1 MQYISDHFHSSVL
14 ITRHLCILKRGAL
27 WLATGLWLHTHRTQL
42 NEGSLGTRQSRFAA
56 VFNPK
61 KRFYCCSLSSEG
73 AEDVKKKQVRHIDF
87 SEKRIPI
94 KSIIYIYPA
103 KSCAS
108 STDRNTRKKHYQ
120 FWLKWWT
127 DVINSR
133 KILIFFFEPQRMVK
147 CTFGIREWPNFS
159 RKTSNGLFFFPWIVK
174 GLIYFPWNVIST
186 TASLPALL

>member
-1 MQYISDHFHSSVL
+1 MFSWFVNGLICFPYIVKELFYFSWKVIFTSAPLDPLPPLLLGKGILISLILLFHNRLLYNIINALLAIILQYSTYQKS
-14 ITRHLCILKRGAL
+14 T
-27 WLATGLWLHTHRTQL
+27 
-42 NEGSLGTRQSRFAA
+42 
-56 VFNPK
+56 

-73 AEDVKKKQVRHIDF
+73 AEDVKKEQVRHIDF

-120 FWLKWWT
+120 LWLKWWT

-147 CTFGIREWPNFS
+147 CTFP
-159 RKTSNGLFFFPWIVK
+159 
-174 GLIYFPWNVIST
+174 
-186 TASLPALL
+186 